1 MSARSAV
8 DVLGADHV
16 IAGTDWPIA
25 VEKSVPQRLQA
36 ALTSCGLDS
45 VEQQMVAGSN
55 VLKLLR
61 IT

>member
-1 MSARSAV
+1 MSARSAL

-45 VEQQMVAGSN
+45 V
-55 VLKLLR
+55 
-61 IT
+61 